1 MRMTSE
7 ETLRGCKKVYGELDA
22 PTERGGDGLMALRK
36 HCLANTPTNLEYLE
50 TDRPGRGPSLVLK
63 KIELLH

>member
-1 MRMTSE
+1 M
-7 ETLRGCKKVYGELDA
+7 V
-22 PTERGGDGLMALRK
+22 GDGLMALRK

-50 TDRPGRGPSLVLK
+50 TDRLGGPSFILK